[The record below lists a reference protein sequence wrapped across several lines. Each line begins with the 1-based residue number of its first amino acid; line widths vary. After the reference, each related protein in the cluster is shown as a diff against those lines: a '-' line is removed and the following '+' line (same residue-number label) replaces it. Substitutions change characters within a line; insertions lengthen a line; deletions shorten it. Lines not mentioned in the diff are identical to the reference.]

1 MTPLI
6 TLVLEAK
13 EALMLED
20 KNKENG
26 WDHVE
31 KKWNKKTRGYNK
43 NKRVQLLLKKLSET
57 PPPGYTY
64 KLGFARLNS
73 VEEVRG
79 KRGNVSGLMG

>member
-1 MTPLI
+1 
-6 TLVLEAK
+6 
-13 EALMLED
+13 MLED

-26 WDHVE
+26 WNHVD
-31 KKWNKKTRGYNK
+31 KKWDKKSRGYNK

-73 VEEVRG
+73 VEEVREG
-79 KRGNVSGLMG
+79 RWEYVNGRAYGTQP